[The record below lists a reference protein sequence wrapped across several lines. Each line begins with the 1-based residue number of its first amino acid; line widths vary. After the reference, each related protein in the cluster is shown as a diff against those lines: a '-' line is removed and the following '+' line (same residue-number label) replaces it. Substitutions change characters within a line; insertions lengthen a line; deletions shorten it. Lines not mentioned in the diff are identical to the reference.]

1 MAAALN
7 PAGLNFALDRAVE
20 RSHRSTWMIGA
31 MGRMRV
37 SPQQKLRLRSSLPR
51 YRPFTERQEACEQSR
66 LCVGRI
72 CRHKDM
78 AFSRKRC

>member
-7 PAGLNFALDRAVE
+7 PAGLNLALDARERAVE

-31 MGRMRV
+31 MGQMRGL
-37 SPQQKLRLRSSLPR
+37 SSAEAAPCSSLPH

-66 LCVGRI
+66 FVRRADLPTQRYGI
-72 CRHKDM
+72 
-78 AFSRKRC
+78 F